1 MTNNVV
7 LIGRL
12 TREPELRFIAGS
24 GKGVCNF
31 TIAVDRNLSKD
42 KKAEMQSKGLPT
54 ADFIRC
60 VIWGAGG
67 EFIASN
73 AHKGTL
79 VSVEGSIQTGS
90 YKTNTGET
98 RYSTDVNGRATILE
112 WGDKKDQGQSNDYQD
127 NFHAVD
133 PNEDMIPF

>member
-1 MTNNVV
+1 MMNNVN

-31 TIAVDRNLSKD
+31 TLAVDRNLSKD
-42 KKAEMQSKGLPT
+42 KKAEMQAKGLPT
-54 ADFIRC
+54 ADFIR
-60 VIWGAGG
+60 VVVWGAGG

-90 YKTNTGET
+90 YKNDKGDTVYT
-98 RYSTDVNGRATILE
+98 TDVNGRATILE
-112 WGDKKDQGQSNDYQD
+112 WGEKKEESYEDRFEDAMNDTT
-127 NFHAVD
+127 
-133 PNEDMIPF
+133 IPF